1 MERMPVNRLPT
12 LLHFPLLALLMLA
25 LGSCA
30 SFPDYDPP
38 RVNVVGIEPVK
49 GESMELRFNVKL
61 RIQNPNTVEIN
72 YQGMMVD
79 LIVDGRRVASGVSNQ
94 AGRVPAYGETVY
106 TLPVTVSVL
115 NSVRQFMT
123 ILQKPQQSAIPYEI
137 SGKLE
142 SGLFGSVRFSDK
154 GSLTLPQ

>member
-1 MERMPVNRLPT
+1 MFSLRTPPCLRVLILV
-12 LLHFPLLALLMLA
+12 LLCLLV
-25 LGSCA
+25 SCA
-30 SFPDYDPP
+30 SLPHYEAP
-38 RVNVVGIEPVK
+38 RVNVAGIEPVK
-49 GESMELRFNVKL
+49 GEGMELRFNVKL

-79 LIVDGRRVASGVSNQ
+79 LMIDGSRIASGVSNQ
-94 AGRVPAYGETVY
+94 PGNVPAYGETVY

-115 NSVRQFMT
+115 GASRQLIAF
-123 ILQKPQQSAIPYEI
+123 LQKPQQTAIPYEI

-154 GSLTLPQ
+154 GALKLPQ